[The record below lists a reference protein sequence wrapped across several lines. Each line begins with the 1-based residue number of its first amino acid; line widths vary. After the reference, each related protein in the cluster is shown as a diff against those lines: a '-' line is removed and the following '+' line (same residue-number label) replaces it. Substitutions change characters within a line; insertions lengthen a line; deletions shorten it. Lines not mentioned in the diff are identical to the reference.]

1 MEILIIIIFIL
12 LLYGIQTNSYIKY
25 CFKGL
30 EINFSFEEKAIF
42 EGEKTNL
49 KEVVI
54 NKKWMPLW
62 WIRVQYLIS
71 SNIEFENEKEN
82 RISALNNKSEEF
94 TLLGFEKIE
103 RKVPVKSKKRGCY
116 KLLNMDVLSAD
127 LFVTNKI
134 VKKYSCNEELYV
146 FPRLLSGIDFNI
158 KFEKLIGDVITKKQL
173 INDPYEVRGIR
184 DYNPYDSMKDINWL
198 ASAKT
203 LDIKV
208 NQYNYTTSGQV
219 IIFLSSKKENSWVND
234 EIIEEGIRIAATL
247 CSEFS
252 NVGIE
257 VKLITDCKDS
267 NNTYFYGN
275 LDIDKQKDSSKNIFL
290 DFGSDQNHTFMFNG
304 ELSKIDIDEDN
315 SNNEDVI
322 SKYIEEEITKGN
334 INPLWIVIS
343 NNTRRG
349 VREAINKA
357 KENNFDVRWVIPK
370 EKNADI
376 LMNGIGEVIIWD
388 VSI

>member
-12 LLYGIQTNSYIKY
+12 VLYSIQTSVYVKY

-71 SNIEFENEKEN
+71 SDIEFENEKEN

-94 TLLGFEKIE
+94 TLLSFEKIE
-103 RKVPVKSKKRGCY
+103 RKIPIKSKKRGCY
-116 KLLNMDVLSAD
+116 KFINMDILSAD

-146 FPRLLSGIDFNI
+146 FPRLLSGIYFNI

-208 NQYNYTTSGQV
+208 NQYNFTTSGQV
-219 IIFLSSKKENSWVND
+219 IIFLSSKKENSWVDD

-247 CSEFS
+247 CSELS
-252 NVGIE
+252 NLGIE
-257 VKLITDCKDS
+257 VKLITDCKDGE
-267 NNTYFYGN
+267 NIYFYED
-275 LDIDKQKDSSKNIFL
+275 LDRDKQEDSSKNIFL

-315 SNNEDVI
+315 NSNEDVI
-322 SKYIEEEITKGN
+322 SNYIEEEIIKGN
-334 INPLWIVIS
+334 TNPLWIVIS

-349 VREAINKA
+349 IRQAINKA

-376 LMNGIGEVIIWD
+376 LMNDIGEVIIWD

>member
-12 LLYGIQTNSYIKY
+12 VLYSIQTSVYVKY

-30 EINFSFEEKAIF
+30 EINLSFEEKAIF

-94 TLLGFEKIE
+94 TLLSFEKIE
-103 RKVPVKSKKRGCY
+103 RKIPVKSKKRGCY
-116 KLLNMDVLSAD
+116 KLINIDVLSAD

-134 VKKYSCNEELYV
+134 VKKYTCNEELYV

-208 NQYNYTTSGQV
+208 NQYNFTTSGQV
-219 IIFLSSKKENSWVND
+219 IIFLSSKKENSWVDD
-234 EIIEEGIRIAATL
+234 EIIEEGIRVAATL
-247 CSEFS
+247 CSELS
-252 NVGIE
+252 NLGIE
-257 VKLITDCKDS
+257 VKLITDCKDGD
-267 NNTYFYGN
+267 NIYFCEN
-275 LDIDKQKDSSKNIFL
+275 LDIEKQKDSSKNIFL

-315 SNNEDVI
+315 KNNEDVI
-322 SKYIEEEITKGN
+322 SNYIEEEIIKGN
-334 INPLWIVIS
+334 TNPLWIVIS

-349 VREAINKA
+349 IREAINKA
-357 KENNFDVRWVIPK
+357 KENNFHVRWVIPK
-370 EKNADI
+370 EKNVDI
-376 LMNGIGEVIIWD
+376 LMDGIGEVIIWD

>member
-1 MEILIIIIFIL
+1 MEIIIIIIFIL
-12 LLYGIQTNSYIKY
+12 LLYNIQTNLYIKY

-42 EGEKTNL
+42 EGERTNL

-94 TLLGFEKIE
+94 TLLSFEKIE
-103 RKVPVKSKKRGCY
+103 RKIPVKSTKRGCY
-116 KLLNMDVLSAD
+116 KLFNMDILSAD

-134 VKKYSCNEELYV
+134 VKKYVCDEELYV

-158 KFEKLIGDVITKKQL
+158 RFEKLIGDVITKKQL

-198 ASAKT
+198 ASAKA

-208 NQYNYTTSGQV
+208 NQYNFTTSGQI
-219 IIFLSSKKENSWVND
+219 IIFLSSKKENSWVDD
-234 EIIEEGIRIAATL
+234 EVIEEGIRIAATL
-247 CSEFS
+247 CSELS
-252 NVGIE
+252 NIGVE
-257 VKLITDCKDS
+257 VKLITDCKD
-267 NNTYFYGN
+267 NNTFFYK
-275 LDIDKQKDSSKNIFL
+275 DIYEENEKYNSKSISL
-290 DFGSDQNHTFMFNG
+290 DFGCDQNHTFMFNG
-304 ELSKIDIDEDN
+304 ELSKINISEDN
-315 SNNEDVI
+315 SKNDDII
-322 SKYIEEEITKGN
+322 SNYLEQEITKGN
-334 INPLWIVIS
+334 TNPLWIVIS
-343 NNTRRG
+343 NNTRKGIRQ
-349 VREAINKA
+349 AINKA

-370 EKNADI
+370 EKNVDI
-376 LMNGIGEVIIWD
+376 LMNDIGEVIIWD